1 MHAYV
6 VQAPSHARFPY
17 CSVVRC
23 GRTVAS
29 YRSQAER
36 LTYQLQTANLH
47 SAPGVISPIEGV
59 FTSGVG
65 ATDTPSTG
73 AMYTSEHDARV
84 VPDPALK
91 QHNFHKN
98 RAIKLPTGSGDQT
111 ANFSRHRVRA
121 SKPSDSS
128 AISRV

>member
-6 VQAPSHARFPY
+6 VQAPSHAPFPY
-17 CSVVRC
+17 CSVRC
-23 GRTVAS
+23 GRAVAS

-47 SAPGVISPIEGV
+47 SAPGVISPIQGV

-73 AMYTSEHDARV
+73 AMDTSEHDA
-84 VPDPALK
+84 A
-91 QHNFHKN
+91 
-98 RAIKLPTGSGDQT
+98 
-111 ANFSRHRVRA
+111 
-121 SKPSDSS
+121 
-128 AISRV
+128 